1 MTSIDCDVAVI
12 GAGTAGL
19 AAERHARKSGART
32 VLIDPAFR
40 GTTCAAVGCMPSKL
54 LIAAAH
60 AAHSV
65 RQAPEFGVLATAE
78 VDGKAVMARVRAL
91 RDHFVAGVKDSYEKV
106 PEKLKGR
113 ARFTSATTLVL
124 DGGERVTAKAI
135 VIATGATPSVP
146 EDYDVISDLVLTNE
160 TVFELEDLPKRLAVI
175 GAGSLG
181 AELAQAFARL
191 GVEVTL
197 LDSGSGVAGL
207 KGEEA
212 ARMADFLR
220 EDMAVHLEAKVK
232 VAREGAGAGL
242 EWDGGSVVVDRV
254 LVAAGRPPALK
265 GLGLDTTGLALDDH
279 GTPEFDPETLR
290 CGSSTIFIAG
300 DANHDRPVLH
310 EATAEGS
317 IAGRNAANLSDI
329 LAAKRKVPM
338 AITFTHPNVA
348 TVGHVPEGVE
358 TITGHADYADQ
369 GRARAEARNRG
380 FVRLEGDAKG
390 RILSATLC
398 MPDGEHVAHYFALA
412 ISQGMTAAE
421 MLDQPIYHPTLEEGL
436 RKALSQICQHCDL
449 PVPWDRRSGPQPGD
463 I

>member
-19 AAERHARKSGART
+19 AAERHARKNGART

-54 LIAAAH
+54 LIAAAS
-60 AAHSV
+60 AAHAV
-65 RQAPEFGVLATAE
+65 RQAPEFGVNAKAT

-91 RDHFVAGVKDSYEKV
+91 RDHFVAGVKDSYDEV
-106 PEKLKGR
+106 PQKLKGR
-113 ARFTSATTLVL
+113 ARFTSATTLKL
-124 DGGERVTAKAI
+124 DSGEEVTAKAI
-135 VIATGATPSVP
+135 VIATGAAPSVP
-146 EDYDVISDLVLTNE
+146 KEYEVISDLVLTNE
-160 TVFELEDLPKRLAVI
+160 TVFELEDLPKRLGVI

-197 LDSGSGVAGL
+197 LDSGTGVAGL

-212 ARMADFLR
+212 ACMADFLR
-220 EDMAVHLEAKVK
+220 EDMAVHLEAEVK
-232 VAREGAGAGL
+232 VARDGAAARL
-242 EWDGGSVVVDRV
+242 DWDGGSVTVDRI

-265 GLGLDTTGLALDDH
+265 GLGLEAAGIELDDH
-279 GTPEFDPETLR
+279 GTPVFDKGTLR

-329 LAAKRKVPM
+329 RSAQRKVPM
-338 AITFTHPNVA
+338 AIAFTHPNVA
-348 TVGHVPEGVE
+348 TVGHVPERTE
-358 TITGHADYADQ
+358 TVTGQADYADQ
-369 GRARAEARNRG
+369 GRARVEARNRG
-380 FVRLEGDAKG
+380 FVRLEGDAEG

-421 MLDQPIYHPTLEEGL
+421 MLDQPIYHPTVEEGL
-436 RKALSQICQHCDL
+436 RKALSQICQNCNL